1 MSERNTILI
10 ADDYEFNR
18 LLLSEMFPERDII
31 EVENG
36 AQAITEYEK
45 HRDEVC
51 AVLTDIMM
59 PVVDGLSFLE
69 FFKKNRYIEEV
80 PVFVISADSS
90 NKVVTKA
97 YQLGAEDVITKPFNV
112 NFVKRHINHIIELF
126 ELRRMVKLD
135 PKYDFNDEDEFEF
148 E

>member
-10 ADDYEFNR
+10 VDDYEFNR

-36 AQAITEYEK
+36 AQAIKEYEK
-45 HRDEVC
+45 HKDEIC

-59 PVVDGLSFLE
+59 PIVDGLTFLE
-69 FFKKNRYIEEV
+69 FFNKSRYIEDV

-90 NKVVTKA
+90 NKVITKA

-112 NFVKRHINHIIELF
+112 NFVKKQINHIIELF
-126 ELRRMVKLD
+126 ELRRIVKR
-135 PKYDFNDEDEFEF
+135 YSSQDFDEFE
-148 E
+148 

>member
-1 MSERNTILI
+1 MGRKNTILI
-10 ADDYEFNR
+10 VDDYEFNR

-31 EVENG
+31 EVVNG
-36 AQAITEYEK
+36 AEAIREYEK
-45 HRDEVC
+45 HKDDIC

-59 PVVDGLSFLE
+59 PVVDGINLLE
-69 FFKKNRYIEEV
+69 FFSKSRYINEV

-97 YQLGAEDVITKPFNV
+97 YQLGAEDVITKPFNT
-112 NFVKRHINHIIELF
+112 NFVKKHIDHIIELY
-126 ELRRMVKLD
+126 ELRRRVGALSD
-135 PKYDFNDEDEFEF
+135 DEFDDDF